1 LIFIKGRVYIFFLLG
16 WNLVELHSELK
27 YLLEQYDISLDELFS
42 KTGTRE
48 ITEKDVLEYIKEKYY
63 PKVKFIRK
71 LDAVRRLTAKR
82 LSSSYHS
89 AVHVTLFKT
98 INVEPLL
105 SIKEKFEAIL
115 GGKVSFT
122 FMLLKPLSEVLKG
135 SIFNSELQ
143 GEDQLIV
150 YEDVNIAIAVQT
162 ERGLV
167 TPVIRRVDEKDLK
180 TLYKEYVDI
189 IMRARS
195 FKLKQKDLVGGTF
208 TLSNLGMYGID
219 YFTQIINPPQV
230 AILGVG
236 RVREK
241 LLLMSNGNLKTM
253 KIATFS
259 ITFDHRIADG
269 VDAAIFLAKLEDKIR
284 NFRLEDYVI
293 S

>member
-71 LDAVRRLTAKR
+71 LDAVRKLTAKR

-105 SIKEKFEAIL
+105 GIKEKFEAIL

>member
-1 LIFIKGRVYIFFLLG
+1 
-16 WNLVELHSELK
+16 VELHSELK

-48 ITEKDVLEYIKEKYY
+48 IAEKDVLEYIKEKYY

-71 LDAVRRLTAKR
+71 LDAVRKLTAKR

-180 TLYKEYVDI
+180 TLYKEYVDV

>member
-1 LIFIKGRVYIFFLLG
+1 M
-16 WNLVELHSELK
+16 ELHSELK

-48 ITEKDVLEYIKEKYY
+48 IAEKDVLEYIKEKYY

-71 LDAVRRLTAKR
+71 LDAVRKLTAKR

-180 TLYKEYVDI
+180 TLYKEYVDV

>member
-71 LDAVRRLTAKR
+71 LDAVRKLTAKR

>member
-1 LIFIKGRVYIFFLLG
+1 
-16 WNLVELHSELK
+16 VELHSELK

-71 LDAVRRLTAKR
+71 LDAVRKLTAKR

-195 FKLKQKDLVGGTF
+195 FKFKQKDLVGGTF

>member
-1 LIFIKGRVYIFFLLG
+1 M
-16 WNLVELHSELK
+16 ELHSELK

-71 LDAVRRLTAKR
+71 LDAVRKLTAKR

-98 INVEPLL
+98 INVESLL

>member
-1 LIFIKGRVYIFFLLG
+1 M
-16 WNLVELHSELK
+16 ELHSELK

-82 LSSSYHS
+82 LSFSYHS

-105 SIKEKFEAIL
+105 GIKEKFEAIL

-189 IMRARS
+189 IMRTRS

-293 S
+293 DYVIS